1 MSKTTKQRTD
11 TLNLLIVEDLAGH
24 RRPLE
29 AHFSKYYNVLT
40 AEHGHAAMEIA
51 SQQPIHLLVVDLV
64 LPGGMSGL
72 DVLRQIREIH
82 PNVVAIVITAHPTIR
97 TAVQAMKDGAFD
109 YITKPLDLEN
119 LAVLLEK
126 AAEVYR
132 LKEENLRLHQ
142 QLRTVSDYQN
152 IVGRSSSMQEV
163 YRLIQRVS
171 PSRATVL
178 LYGESGTGKELVA
191 KAIHYSSDR
200 AEGPFI
206 AVSCAALPDTLLESE
221 LFGHEKN
228 AFTGATTQRIGRFE
242 LAHGG
247 TLFLDEIAEISP
259 ATQVK
264 LLRVLQERQ
273 FERLGGTKTIEVDVR
288 VIAATN
294 KNLEQMVEDGKFRE
308 DLYYRLQ
315 VIQIYLPPL
324 RERKDD
330 IPLLVEHFIQKY
342 NTPNKKQIKAVTP
355 EAMQM
360 LMAYHWSG
368 NVRELE
374 NAIERA
380 VVLADPD
387 AEWITPDLLPKSVTS
402 SANIEEN
409 SAHVQS

>member
-1 MSKTTKQRTD
+1 MSKTTKHRVD
-11 TLNLLIVEDLAGH
+11 PLNLLIVEDLAGH

-29 AHFSKYYNVLT
+29 AYFSKYYNVLT
-40 AEHGHAAMEIA
+40 AEHGQAAMEIA
-51 SQQPIHLLVVDLV
+51 SQNPIHLMVVDLV
-64 LPGGMSGL
+64 LPGGMNGL
-72 DVLRQIREIH
+72 DVLQQIRQIH
-82 PNVVAIVITAHPTIR
+82 PNVVSIVITAHPTIR

-132 LKEENLRLHQ
+132 LKEENQQLRQ
-142 QLRTVSDYQN
+142 QLRTVYDYQN
-152 IVGRSSSMQEV
+152 IVGRSPSMQEV

-178 LYGESGTGKELVA
+178 LRGESGTGKELVA

-200 AEGPFI
+200 ADGPFI
-206 AVSCAALPDTLLESE
+206 PVSCAALPDTLLESE

-228 AFTGATTQRIGRFE
+228 AFTGALTQRIGRFE

-264 LLRVLQERQ
+264 LLRVLQERK

-294 KNLEQMVEDGKFRE
+294 KDLQQMVKDRKFRE

-315 VIQIYLPPL
+315 VIEIYLPPL

-342 NTPNKKQIKAVTP
+342 STLNNKQIKAVNP

-360 LMAYHWSG
+360 LMAYHWPG

-374 NAIERA
+374 NAIEHA

-387 AEWITPDLLPKSVTS
+387 EEWITPNLLPNSVTS
-402 SANIEEN
+402 SIKN
-409 SAHVQS
+409 

>member
-1 MSKTTKQRTD
+1 MSKTTKHRVD
-11 TLNLLIVEDLAGH
+11 PLNLLIVEDLAGH

-29 AHFSKYYNVLT
+29 AYFSKYYNVLT
-40 AEHGHAAMEIA
+40 AEHGQAAMEIA
-51 SQQPIHLLVVDLV
+51 SQNPIHLMVVDLV
-64 LPGGMSGL
+64 LPGGMNGL
-72 DVLRQIREIH
+72 DVLQQIRQIH
-82 PNVVAIVITAHPTIR
+82 PNVVSIVITAHPTIR

-132 LKEENLRLHQ
+132 LKEENQQLRQ
-142 QLRTVSDYQN
+142 QLRTVYDYQN
-152 IVGRSSSMQEV
+152 IVGRSPSMQEV

-178 LYGESGTGKELVA
+178 LRGESGTGKELVA

-200 AEGPFI
+200 ADGPFI
-206 AVSCAALPDTLLESE
+206 PVSCAALPDTLLESE

-228 AFTGATTQRIGRFE
+228 AFTGALTRRIGRFE

-264 LLRVLQERQ
+264 LLRVLQERK

-294 KNLEQMVEDGKFRE
+294 KDLQQMVKDRKFRE

-315 VIQIYLPPL
+315 VIEIYLPPL

-342 NTPNKKQIKAVTP
+342 STLNNKQIKAVNP

-360 LMAYHWSG
+360 LMAYHWPG

-374 NAIERA
+374 NAIEHA

-387 AEWITPDLLPKSVTS
+387 EEWITPNLLPNSVS
-402 SANIEEN
+402 SSIKN
-409 SAHVQS
+409 